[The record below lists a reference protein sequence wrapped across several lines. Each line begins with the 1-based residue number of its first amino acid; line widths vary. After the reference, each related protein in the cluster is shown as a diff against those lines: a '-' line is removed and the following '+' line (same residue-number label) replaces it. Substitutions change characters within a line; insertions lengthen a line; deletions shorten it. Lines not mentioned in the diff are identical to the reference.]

1 MLLHNYQN
9 NVNLLYCINDIHIDL
24 EDQFETI
31 KKFGEDY
38 EYERFVGE
46 IKNQKVTGL
55 ICLEDENIYNLKELS

>member
-1 MLLHNYQN
+1 MNFI
-9 NVNLLYCINDIHIDL
+9 INDFTTINNFKRL
-24 EDQFETI
+24 AKFETI